1 MFGFLQRK
9 HHSRL
14 DELLTEVEGNASN
27 NYKDAAQ
34 KAFKELKEKFD
45 SLCEAGELNE
55 KQTAYYSSM
64 ISRLS
69 VELKG
74 FHH

>member
-1 MFGFLQRK
+1 MLRFLQRK
-9 HHSRL
+9 HHGEL
-14 DELLTEVEGNASN
+14 DQLLASVEGNASN

-34 KAFKELKEKFD
+34 KAFRELQEKYE
-45 SLCEAGELNE
+45 SLRESGKLNE
-55 KQTAYYSSM
+55 RQTAYYNSM

>member
-1 MFGFLQRK
+1 MFIFLQRK
-9 HHSRL
+9 HHREL
-14 DELLTEVEGNASN
+14 DELLDSVEGNASN

-34 KAFKELKEKFD
+34 KAFKELQEKFD
-45 SLCEAGELNE
+45 SLSASGKLNE
-55 KQTAYYSSM
+55 RQTAYYTGM